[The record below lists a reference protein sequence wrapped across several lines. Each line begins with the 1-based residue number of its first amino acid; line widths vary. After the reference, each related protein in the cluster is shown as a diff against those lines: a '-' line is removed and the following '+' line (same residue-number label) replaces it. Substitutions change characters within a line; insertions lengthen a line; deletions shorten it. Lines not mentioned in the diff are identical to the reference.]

1 MGEFAREVQ
10 ERLAGDLEAARPDL
24 SWAVEHRVGTTPVDV
39 AGVGPNVLVL
49 VELEM
54 RRADPANNTVKLL
67 RSLEAG
73 ALDEYETVVV
83 CQAFSAYY
91 DLASGGV
98 STKRENATFVGR
110 LAEDAFDRVTF
121 HAVEFPVE
129 PPKRGVEWP
138 DDWTDALA
146 TTVDAVVESTP

>member
-1 MGEFAREVQ
+1 VGEFAREVQ
-10 ERLAGDLEAARPDL
+10 ERLAADLAAARPDL
-24 SWAVEHRVGTTPVDV
+24 TWTVERQVGATPVDV
-39 AGVGPNVLVL
+39 AGVGSDVLVL

-67 RSLEAG
+67 RSLSTG
-73 ALDEYETVVV
+73 VLDEYETVVV

-91 DLASGGV
+91 DLATGGV

-110 LAEDAFDRVTF
+110 LAADAFDRVTF

-129 PPKRGVEWP
+129 PPKRGAAWP

-146 TTVDAVVESTP
+146 TTVDAVVDVVP

>member
-1 MGEFAREVQ
+1 MA
-10 ERLAGDLEAARPDL
+10 ADLEAARPDL
-24 SWAVEHRVGTTPVDV
+24 TWAVEHQIGSTPVDV
-39 AGVGPNVLVL
+39 AGVGEDVLVL

-54 RRADPANNTVKLL
+54 RRADPANNTVTLL

-73 ALDEYETVVV
+73 TLDEYETVVV

-98 STKRENATFVGR
+98 STKRENAAFVGR

-121 HAVEFPVE
+121 HAAEFPVE
-129 PPKRGVEWP
+129 PPKRGADWP

-146 TTVDAVVESTP
+146 TTVDAVVDATP

>member
-10 ERLAGDLEAARPDL
+10 ERLAADLEAARPDL
-24 SWAVEHRVGTTPVDV
+24 TWAVEHRVDTTPVDV
-39 AGVGPNVLVL
+39 AGVGDDLLVL

-73 ALDEYETVVV
+73 ALDEYDTVVV
-83 CQAFSAYY
+83 CQAFSGYY
-91 DLASGGV
+91 DLASGGI
-98 STKRENATFVGR
+98 STKRENAAFVGR
-110 LAEDAFDRVTF
+110 LAADAFDRVGF

-129 PPKRGVEWP
+129 PPKRGAAWP
-138 DDWTDALA
+138 DDWTDALT
-146 TTVDAVVESTP
+146 TTVDGVLAAVP

>member
-10 ERLAGDLEAARPDL
+10 DRLAPALEAARPDL
-24 SWAVEHRVGTTPVDV
+24 RWAVEHRVGTTPVDV
-39 AGVGPNVLVL
+39 AGVGDDLLVL

-67 RSLEAG
+67 RSLETG
-73 ALDEYETVVV
+73 VLDEYETVVI

-91 DLASGGV
+91 DLAGGGV
-98 STKRENATFVGR
+98 STKRENAAFVGR
-110 LAEDAFDRVTF
+110 LAADAFDRVRF

-129 PPKRGVEWP
+129 PPKRGTAWP
-138 DDWTDALA
+138 DDWADALA
-146 TTVDAVVESTP
+146 TTVEAVVDATP

>member
-10 ERLAGDLEAARPDL
+10 ERLAADLEAARPDL
-24 SWAVEHRVGTTPVDV
+24 TWAVEHRVGTTPVDV
-39 AGVGPNVLVL
+39 AGTGADTLVL

-54 RRADPANNTVKLL
+54 RRADPADNTVTLL
-67 RSLEAG
+67 RSLETG
-73 ALDEYETVVV
+73 VLDEYETVVV

-110 LAEDAFDRVTF
+110 LAADAFDRVTF

-129 PPKRGVEWP
+129 PPKRGADWP
-138 DDWTDALA
+138 ENWTDALA
-146 TTVDAVVESTP
+146 TTVDAVVEATP